1 MDDKAI
7 EAAVERIRAIPVDEL
22 GRIAWDSEQ
31 GCYDWDDLK
40 AEYNVEE
47 AEDRETTQ
55 YAAVCRSVEKVRER
69 LIAAVY
75 ADAAVSV
82 EP

>member
-22 GRIAWDSEQ
+22 GRLFWDTEE

-40 AEYNVEE
+40 AEYEVEP
-47 AEDRETTQ
+47 AEDKDATQ
-55 YAAVCRSVEKVRER
+55 YAAVCRAMEKVRER
-69 LIAAVY
+69 LIAAVIG
-75 ADAAVSV
+75 
-82 EP
+82 